1 MRWLALPGDLAGLAA
16 QPWAALTWGV
26 TNIEPGFFG
35 LLFFGFGLAWLSL
48 LGRDIE
54 QEGGA
59 HRLVGVYVLGT
70 LGGTLL
76 AMAATGFRTGAPA
89 VGGMGVYAG
98 IWGPLL
104 ALLCYTA
111 VLHPDRPIGL
121 MFIGAVALK
130 WIAIVIVV
138 LELAFQKDPSHL
150 GAALV
155 GALVGLAEKRG
166 TDLTGW
172 ARPLFRARRAAASA
186 ARPGGR
192 RAARPAAPRCPARRM
207 SAARRRWSSA
217 PRARRAPRRRTWTPS
232 STRSTRRGSTA
243 SRPRSAGSWT
253 GRGVAS
259 VRSRPLARPTAPPR
273 AALARCAH
281 PLGAVG
287 ARRRRARGRRRGR
300 ALWRRTFRPVRSGGR
315 SLPPS
320 GCPTRPARSPWRRS
334 SRSSRGAA
342 GGCSSTPSCSPSS
355 CGVLSPARSTRP
367 RRSARPARTTS
378 S

>member
-1 MRWLALPGDLAGLAA
+1 MADATSPLNQFQLWRAMLPPALGALLTINAVTYVVYVVLSIASQGELMRWLALPGDLAGLAA

-26 TNIEPGFFG
+26 TNIQPGFFG
-35 LLFFGFGLAWLSL
+35 LIVFGFGLAWLSL

-76 AMAATGFRTGAPA
+76 AMAATGFRMGAPA
-89 VGGMGVYAG
+89 AGGMGVYAG

-172 ARPLFRARRAAASA
+172 LRPLFRGRRATS
-186 ARPGGR
+186 PGGSSGR
-192 RAARPAAPRCPARRM
+192 SSSRTAGRASTSRPTDIRRETPMEQRAARPPRPAASDVDAVLDKISAQGIDSLTPDERRILD
-207 SAARRRWSSA
+207 
-217 PRARRAPRRRTWTPS
+217 RA
-232 STRSTRRGSTA
+232 
-243 SRPRSAGSWT
+243 
-253 GRGVAS
+253 GRG
-259 VRSRPLARPTAPPR
+259 
-273 AALARCAH
+273 
-281 PLGAVG
+281 
-287 ARRRRARGRRRGR
+287 
-300 ALWRRTFRPVRSGGR
+300 
-315 SLPPS
+315 
-320 GCPTRPARSPWRRS
+320 
-334 SRSSRGAA
+334 
-342 GGCSSTPSCSPSS
+342 
-355 CGVLSPARSTRP
+355 
-367 RRSARPARTTS
+367 
-378 S
+378 